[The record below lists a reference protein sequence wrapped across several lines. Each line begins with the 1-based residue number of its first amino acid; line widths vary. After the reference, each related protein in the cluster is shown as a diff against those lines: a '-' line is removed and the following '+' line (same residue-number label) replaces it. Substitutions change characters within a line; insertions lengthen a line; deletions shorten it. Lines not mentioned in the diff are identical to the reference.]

1 MSTINPNVM
10 KFDADL
16 MLSENEILS
25 FIIRLV
31 HLCAT
36 LQKVNVAHR
45 NIKPAN
51 LVFG

>member
-1 MSTINPNVM
+1 MSTVNPNVI

-16 MLSENEILS
+16 MLTESELLA
-25 FIIRLV
+25 FTLRLV

-36 LQKVNVAHR
+36 LQKINVAHR

-51 LVFG
+51 LVFS